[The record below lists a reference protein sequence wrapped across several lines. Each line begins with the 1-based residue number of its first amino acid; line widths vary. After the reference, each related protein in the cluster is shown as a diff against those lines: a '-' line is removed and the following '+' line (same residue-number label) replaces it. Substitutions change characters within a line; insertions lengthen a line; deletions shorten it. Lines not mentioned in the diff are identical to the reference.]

1 MVKVTKDSIRR
12 TLRTAL
18 AVTVA
23 VASVVLALVQAGTID
38 PEAAPWLG
46 TIVVVATGITRAM
59 QSPAVDKLLGTVLG
73 ASWTR
78 DGVIPTGAP
87 DVGVPVVEQPVVDP
101 EQAAVWPPDPRYP
114 PGL

>member
-23 VASVVLALVQAGTID
+23 VASVVLALVQTGTID
-38 PEAAPWLG
+38 PAAAPWLG

-59 QSPAVDKLLGTVLG
+59 QTPAVDKLIGVILGP
-73 ASWTR
+73 SWTK
-78 DGVIPTGAP
+78 DGLPAGVDGP
-87 DVGVPVVEQPVVDP
+87 DVP
-101 EQAAVWPPDPRYP
+101 
-114 PGL
+114 